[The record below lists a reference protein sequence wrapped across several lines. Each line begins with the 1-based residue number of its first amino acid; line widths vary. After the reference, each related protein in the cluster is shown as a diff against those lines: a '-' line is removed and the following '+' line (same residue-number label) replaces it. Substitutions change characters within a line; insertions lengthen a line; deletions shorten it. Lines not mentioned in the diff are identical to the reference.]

1 MAMMGIILL
10 LMVILGVAAVLYIIF
25 TLIKIR
31 LALGLGVIAN
41 AFRIKFKKKNKRPGE
56 ITCIVIIVLCMV
68 FIASQIASV
77 VLPAFKIASIS
88 GNDVESLHKKIY
100 VCAEDQR
107 FEDMC
112 ERFAENADVSRDEID
127 DLLDYIDDI
136 DMSDAEFVI
145 EEQLEIHGHYNNRL
159 FVDNDAYRYRIG
171 NIYPEDGTP
180 VYIDI
185 FCIDGDERDSD
196 NDGLWLVA
204 VVDVNGN
211 IIVEAGEELPY
222 SIERRRTIDWDAD
235 DKDPL
240 QALIE
245 YIKTGNMPFN
255 DNDWESYTSR

>member
-1 MAMMGIILL
+1 MAMMGIVLL
-10 LMVILGVAAVLYIIF
+10 LLIIVGVAAALYILLTLVKMRIAIGLAVIF
-25 TLIKIR
+25 N
-31 LALGLGVIAN
+31 AL
-41 AFRIKFKKKNKRPGE
+41 RIEEKKKRQKTGEVVFAVAAVISLTFFIGQILSIVFPVFKLASLTENRPE
-56 ITCIVIIVLCMV
+56 SIHKQIWTC
-68 FIASQIASV
+68 A
-77 VLPAFKIASIS
+77 
-88 GNDVESLHKKIY
+88 DEERY
-100 VCAEDQR
+100 D
-107 FEDMC
+107 DMC
-112 ERFAENADVSRDEID
+112 EFFAENSDVSTEDID

-136 DMSDAEFVI
+136 DISDAEFVI

-171 NIYPEDGTP
+171 NIYSEDGTP

-185 FCIDGDERDSD
+185 FCMDGDERDAD

-211 IIVEAGEELPY
+211 TIVEAGEELPY

-245 YIKTGNMPFN
+245 YIKTGNMPYN